1 MGLSFQAA
9 LYIFQLRDYF
19 VNPKATEEGMEKR
32 SARQHKNIL
41 QTNRFVCF

>member
-1 MGLSFQAA
+1 MDLSFQAA

-32 SARQHKNIL
+32 SARHKNIL